1 MVVFVVICI
10 LIFIFIYGLVDAVLA
25 LGQVLV
31 VCRRRNPWVG
41 CRGVSCVCETE
52 CVF

>member
-1 MVVFVVICI
+1 MVVFVVIRI
-10 LIFIFIYGLVDAVLA
+10 LISILIYGLVDVVLA

-31 VCRRRNPWVG
+31 VCRRRDPWVG